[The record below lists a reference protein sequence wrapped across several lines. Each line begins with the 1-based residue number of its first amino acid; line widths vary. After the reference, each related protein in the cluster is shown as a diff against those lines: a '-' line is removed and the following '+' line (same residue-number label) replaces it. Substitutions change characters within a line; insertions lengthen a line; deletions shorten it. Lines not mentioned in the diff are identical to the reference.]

1 MMAVQWVSQR
11 ASVKGVPTP
20 TPARLTGRGT
30 TEAQHTSLSHCCGF
44 VSEATGPAQAG
55 DLVSLSVHVLGGTAP
70 SCPPWVG
77 GGAPREALG
86 ARRPRQQHRR
96 RCAECQRRDL
106 CGLTQARQPPHPVPA
121 VTAPAQRRLSVPPK
135 HYLHPGVKLPTF
147 SLDLGLTAI
156 SGPRG
161 VGSPIKLSA
170 CIMRLRWST
179 DSRRSL
185 GSFIFGEDIPLHFAV
200 KRPQREAD
208 LCLVL

>member
-96 RCAECQRRDL
+96 HCAECQRRDL
-106 CGLTQARQPPHPVPA
+106 CGLTQARQPPTQCLLSPPLRRGDCLCHQSITYTPA
-121 VTAPAQRRLSVPPK
+121 SNFP
-135 HYLHPGVKLPTF
+135 HFH
-147 SLDLGLTAI
+147 LT
-156 SGPRG
+156 
-161 VGSPIKLSA
+161 L
-170 CIMRLRWST
+170 
-179 DSRRSL
+179 DSRPFPDHAAWDR
-185 GSFIFGEDIPLHFAV
+185 
-200 KRPQREAD
+200 Q
-208 LCLVL
+208 